1 MFNSLQTYGLYPTR
15 LLCLRNSPGVNTGV
29 GCHSL
34 PQGIF
39 LIQESNLHLLHLL
52 HCRWLLYHCTPS
64 ETLRRLPNLTFENP
78 YTKAKIG
85 WGGIS

>member
-1 MFNSLQTYGLYPTR
+1 LSFP
-15 LLCLRNSPGVNTGV
+15 SPGDLPNPGIKPASPSSPALQV
-29 GCHSL
+29 G
-34 PQGIF
+34 
-39 LIQESNLHLLHLL
+39 
-52 HCRWLLYHCTPS
+52 LYHCTPR